1 MSDNELD
8 QLAPW
13 NEKVKAEIERRAENS
28 NQ

>member
-1 MSDNELD
+1 MSGNELD

-13 NEKVKAEIERRAENS
+13 NKKVKAEIGRRAENS